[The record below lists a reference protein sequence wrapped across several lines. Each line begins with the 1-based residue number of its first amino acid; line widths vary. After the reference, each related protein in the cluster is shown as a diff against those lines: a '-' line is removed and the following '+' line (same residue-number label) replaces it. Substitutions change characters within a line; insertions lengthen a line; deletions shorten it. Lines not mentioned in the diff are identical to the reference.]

1 MGADIHWIIERQAQG
16 GHWEA
21 VHSKRWLIHEMG
33 SAYIDLPWEHPRMLI
48 GDRDYTLFGILSGVR
63 GTPSGVTQY
72 MATEG
77 LPADVS
83 EHTQHALGESEDIFS
98 GYHSQG
104 HFTLAHLRDVV
115 ISKPPETVPS
125 KEAGVVLGIYAA
137 AVEALIEGPDALD
150 LGQVLVG
157 PPDDEPGD
165 GAFPAMRDESNHQK
179 VQRIARQRKL
189 LPISGDTLRV
199 VIAYDS

>member
-16 GHWEA
+16 GCWEA
-21 VHSKRWLIHEMG
+21 VHSKRWMIREMG
-33 SAYIDLPWEHPRMLI
+33 SAYIDLPREHPRMLI

-63 GTPSGVTQY
+63 DAPSGTTRY
-72 MATEG
+72 LAREG

-83 EHTQHALGESEDIFS
+83 EHAQYALGENEDIFS

-104 HFTLAHLRDVV
+104 HFTLSHLRDVV
-115 ISKPPETVPS
+115 ISKSPETVPS
-125 KEAGVVLGIYAA
+125 KEAGVVLGFYAA

-165 GAFPAMRDESNHQK
+165 GAFPVMRDESNHQR
-179 VQRIARQRKL
+179 VQRIARQREL
-189 LPISGDTLRV
+189 LPISGDTLRM
-199 VIAYDS
+199 VIDYDS